1 MKAKKFISILLI
13 FVFIFNISAYSIA
26 VNEVNNQNQ
35 EEQGSNI
42 NLNTE
47 DIDDLNDQREQ
58 VKERIDEVNLQLEY
72 VQAEISEV
80 LIKIQKIDDKLR
92 KYESENAQLEKKLK
106 ILETANKE
114 TTQKLNDVT
123 EEYNKR
129 EQQLRERLV
138 SLYEAGSISYLDV
151 LLSARTL
158 SEFLSKYYKMIEIME
173 YDNQLIDT
181 VEKEKNAMEV
191 AKQKLDKSTEE
202 MKTIK
207 LKVEQN
213 QNICQNAK
221 TLQQSYMAQLS
232 EKELKLN
239 AQITKYKTEA
249 MQLETKIRE
258 ISMEN
263 GEYNLQYTGGLML
276 WPVAIAGTRI
286 TSDYGT
292 RKHPIQGVTN
302 FHLGIDIGNT
312 GYGAPAVAA
321 LDGVV
326 TYAGELG
333 SYGNCVIINHG
344 NGVSTLYGHGRK
356 VVVEFGQSVKQ
367 GDIVLET
374 GSTGNSTGPH
384 LHFEVR
390 VNGRT
395 VDPLIYVKE
404 P

>member
-249 MQLETKIRE
+249 MQLETRIRE

-263 GEYNLQYTGGLML
+263 GEYNLQYTG
-276 WPVAIAGTRI
+276 
-286 TSDYGT
+286 
-292 RKHPIQGVTN
+292 
-302 FHLGIDIGNT
+302 
-312 GYGAPAVAA
+312 
-321 LDGVV
+321 
-326 TYAGELG
+326 
-333 SYGNCVIINHG
+333 
-344 NGVSTLYGHGRK
+344 
-356 VVVEFGQSVKQ
+356 
-367 GDIVLET
+367 
-374 GSTGNSTGPH
+374 
-384 LHFEVR
+384 
-390 VNGRT
+390 
-395 VDPLIYVKE
+395 
-404 P
+404 